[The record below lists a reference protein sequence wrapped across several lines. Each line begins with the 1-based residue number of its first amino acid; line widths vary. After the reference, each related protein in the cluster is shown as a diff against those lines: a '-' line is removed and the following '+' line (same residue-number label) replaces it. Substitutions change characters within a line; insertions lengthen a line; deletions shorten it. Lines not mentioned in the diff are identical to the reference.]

1 MILPPFEF
9 LVNCGKITLILYEV
23 QNTSFDLEGDIVSNN
38 YNLFDY
44 SILIVK
50 ILIIFSGYAQN

>member
-23 QNTSFDLEGDIVSNN
+23 QNAFIDLEDDVVSNKIII
-38 YNLFDY
+38 Y
-44 SILIVK
+44 LIAV
-50 ILIIFSGYAQN
+50 F

>member
-23 QNTSFDLEGDIVSNN
+23 QNAFLNLEDDIVSNK
-38 YNLFDY
+38 
-44 SILIVK
+44 IIICLITV
-50 ILIIFSGYAQN
+50 F